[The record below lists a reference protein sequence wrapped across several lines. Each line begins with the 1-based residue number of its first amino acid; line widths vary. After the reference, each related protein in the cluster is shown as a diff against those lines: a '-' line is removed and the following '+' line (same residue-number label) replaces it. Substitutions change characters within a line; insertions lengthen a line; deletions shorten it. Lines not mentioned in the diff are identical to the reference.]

1 LCHVLDEK
9 ELLWRYKV
17 DEFKFYEK
25 RWRKGRKDMKQQDKY
40 DILSTLVDGATFLC
54 YGRKVVNY
62 NRLLQVGFV

>member
-1 LCHVLDEK
+1 
-9 ELLWRYKV
+9 
-17 DEFKFYEK
+17 
-25 RWRKGRKDMKQQDKY
+25 MKQQDKY